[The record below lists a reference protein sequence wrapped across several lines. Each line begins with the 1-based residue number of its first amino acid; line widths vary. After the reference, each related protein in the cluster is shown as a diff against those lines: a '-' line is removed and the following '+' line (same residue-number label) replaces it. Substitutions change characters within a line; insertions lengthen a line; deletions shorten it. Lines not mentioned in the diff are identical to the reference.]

1 MIPDT
6 LLAVNGVNK
15 RFGGIQALRKVDLEV
30 KRGTIHGL
38 IGPNGAGKTT
48 LFNVCSGYLRADS
61 GMVRFQGEEILGL
74 PPYQIAR
81 KGMIR
86 TFQAVKQLGQM
97 TIFDNMKSGTY
108 RTTAHRGFRSGLAR
122 AHGDRGLSRQEQK
135 EQIRHLLRQVG
146 LEGKAQV
153 RAESLSFGELRF
165 LDVARALAGDPCL
178 LLLDE
183 PAAGLNNEEVVRLE
197 SLLGEMKEKELT
209 IVLIEHDVELVFRL
223 CDTITV
229 LDFGGVIATGTP
241 ESVRCDP
248 TVMAAYLG
256 VDLAEIPPQTK
267 ETCLC

>member
-1 MIPDT
+1 MIFDT

-15 RFGGIQALRKVDLEV
+15 RFGGIQALRNVDLEV

-61 GMVRFQGEEILGL
+61 GRVRFQGEEILGL

-108 RTTAHRGFRSGLAR
+108 RATARRGFWPRSFW
-122 AHGDRGLSRQEQK
+122 AHGDRRMSNQGQTD
-135 EQIRHLLRQVG
+135 QIWHLLRQVG
-146 LEGKAQV
+146 LESKAQV
-153 RAESLSFGELRF
+153 RADSLSFGELRF

-183 PAAGLNNEEVVRLE
+183 PAAGLNNEEVDRLE
-197 SLLGEMKEKELT
+197 SLLGEMKEKQLT

-229 LDFGGVIATGTP
+229 LDFGGVIATGPP
-241 ESVRCDP
+241 ESVKRDS

-256 VDLAEIPPQTK
+256 IDLAGKPPPKK
-267 ETCLC
+267 EVGLC